1 MSRLEYDP
9 TPDGPT
15 HPGRGGNSTVRLV
28 SLGVLS
34 LLGTAL
40 LVVGIMNYVLDAAP
54 AALSLESGAAVGA
67 MITGGSLDAIA
78 SVFLFKQL
86 KSMRKAGSPRA

>member
-28 SLGVLS
+28 SLGALS
-34 LLGTAL
+34 LLGAAL
-40 LVVGIMNYVLDAAP
+40 LVVGIMNYVLKSAP
-54 AALSLESGAAVGA
+54 AALTLDSGAAIGA
-67 MITGGSLDAIA
+67 MIAGGSLDAIA

-86 KSMRKAGSPRA
+86 RSMGKTGGRRG

>member
-15 HPGRGGNSTVRLV
+15 HPGRGGNST
-28 SLGVLS
+28 LGALS
-34 LLGTAL
+34 LLGAAL
-40 LVVGIMNYVLDAAP
+40 LVVGIMNYVLESAP
-54 AALSLESGAAVGA
+54 AALTLDSGAAIGA
-67 MITGGSLDAIA
+67 MIAGGSLDAIA

-86 KSMRKAGSPRA
+86 RSMGKTGGRRG

>member
-15 HPGRGGNSTVRLV
+15 HPGRGGISTVRLV
-28 SLGVLS
+28 SLGALS
-34 LLGTAL
+34 LLGAAL

-54 AALSLESGAAVGA
+54 AALALDSGAAIGA
-67 MITGGSLDAIA
+67 MIAGGSLDAIA

-86 KSMRKAGSPRA
+86 RTMGKTRNRDS